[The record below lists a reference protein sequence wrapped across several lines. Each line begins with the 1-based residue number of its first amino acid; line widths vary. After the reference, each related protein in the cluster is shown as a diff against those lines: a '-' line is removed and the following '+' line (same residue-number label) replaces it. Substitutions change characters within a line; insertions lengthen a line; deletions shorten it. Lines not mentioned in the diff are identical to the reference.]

1 MTPQEDKLF
10 DSLLVYWQ
18 LVVDELVKNLY
29 IANKVRSGETV
40 QNIGKFNENPISMTS
55 SGFRVQINMPSH
67 YQFLDEGVSGA
78 KYNKGISR
86 FKYTTKMPPVSKI
99 RAWMDLVP
107 TRWVPKNTTSGKK
120 RDQESIMR
128 GIAFAI
134 ARNIFNKG
142 LERTDFYSKAIN
154 DQKILDFEKQLMEQY
169 GSYVLSV
176 VKLDK
181 IK

>member
-1 MTPQEDKLF
+1 MTPQEEKLF

-18 LVVDELVKNLY
+18 LVVDELEKNLY

-40 QNIGKFNENPISMTS
+40 QSIGEFNQKPITMTS
-55 SGFRVQINMPSH
+55 SGFRVQISMPSH
-67 YQFLDEGVSGA
+67 YQYLDEGVSGA

-86 FKYTTKMPPVSKI
+86 FKYTTKLPPVSKI
-99 RAWMDLVP
+99 RDWMDLVP
-107 TRWVPKNTTSGKK
+107 TRWVPKNTTSGKR
-120 RDQESIMR
+120 RDQESMMK

-134 ARNIFNKG
+134 ARKIFNEG

-154 DQKILDFEKQLMEQY
+154 DQKILDFEKQLLEQY

-176 VKLDK
+176 VKLDE
-181 IK
+181 